1 MKFNLRYLY
10 IFVFIFSCT
19 QDVKMIKIRSK
30 IIEPTFSSKG
40 FGLIYEDSIYEKKI
54 VNKKLRNNQ
63 NYVLHPSLNDN
74 TLVHI
79 SNPHNSKTIT
89 AKVIKSFKYP

>member
-40 FGLIYEDSIYEKKI
+40 FALIYEDSIYEKKI

-63 NYVLHPSLNDN
+63 KIVYLRPDL
-74 TLVHI
+74 TQ
-79 SNPHNSKTIT
+79 
-89 AKVIKSFKYP
+89 